1 MAYNDEFG
9 YHEVIHTT
17 HVILSMWETH
27 ILGHGV
33 VALDEQELQ
42 EFAEQ
47 ISSLMGEFYQKVS
60 NISDNK
66 FNK

>member
-17 HVILSMWETH
+17 HVILTMWETH

-33 VALDEQELQ
+33 IALDEKELGDLG
-42 EFAEQ
+42 EQ
-47 ISSLMGEFYQKVS
+47 ISDLIGEFYQKVS
-60 NISDNK
+60 NISDDK